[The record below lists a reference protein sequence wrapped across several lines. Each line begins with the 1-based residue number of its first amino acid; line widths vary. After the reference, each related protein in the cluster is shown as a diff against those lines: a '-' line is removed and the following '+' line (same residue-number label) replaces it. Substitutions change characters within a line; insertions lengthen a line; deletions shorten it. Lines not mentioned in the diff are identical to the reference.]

1 MLATGPTLL
10 HHPFSLQLLIGAIR
24 RNYVEE
30 HYCQFASQLLLMT
43 LGFLTRIIKSQVLLE
58 EQQDTGTTIE
68 QTETEDLGKTC

>member
-1 MLATGPTLL
+1 MSDIFTYYL
-10 HHPFSLQLLIGAIR
+10 PFQLLIGAIR

-58 EQQDTGTTIE
+58 EQVDTDALVKR
-68 QTETEDLGKTC
+68 TEDEELGMFDVV